1 MIVLLVLLGAMVLS
15 CILVYFGNKYGWI
28 DNEPFVF

>member
-1 MIVLLVLLGAMVLS
+1 MIVLLVLLGACALS

-28 DNEPFVF
+28 DDEPFFF